1 MSEILEKIKE
11 LTIAGQGPEL
21 GQLIQ
26 RALADQREAGE
37 ILSQGLIPGMDEVG
51 RRMKSGDMFIPE
63 VLLSAR
69 TMQGGLDLLKPHLS
83 EDAASQ
89 AGTIIIGTV
98 QGDLH
103 DIGKNLVA
111 MMLEGA
117 GFKVVDLGVDVKPED
132 FVAAIRDHKPKLVG
146 MSALLTTTV
155 VSMKRTIE
163 AIEEAGLRDRVKIMA
178 GGAPVTQRLVL
189 EELGADGF
197 GASASEAVDQAR
209 ALIG

>member
-83 EDAASQ
+83 E
-89 AGTIIIGTV
+89 GRRHPG
-98 QGDLH
+98 
-103 DIGKNLVA
+103 
-111 MMLEGA
+111 
-117 GFKVVDLGVDVKPED
+117 
-132 FVAAIRDHKPKLVG
+132 RDDHHRHGPG
-146 MSALLTTTV
+146 
-155 VSMKRTIE
+155 R
-163 AIEEAGLRDRVKIMA
+163 
-178 GGAPVTQRLVL
+178 P
-189 EELGADGF
+189 
-197 GASASEAVDQAR
+197 AR
-209 ALIG
+209 HR